1 MEIKEYKPN
10 SHKSKLEAK
19 QAEEKREKIAAVAKA
34 KVVKKK
40 KNNFL
45 SSFIS
50 DDAVSIKDYIVD
62 EFLIPL
68 VQNTICDIFEE
79 IPKTIFYGKSGRR
92 RSSNANRVSY
102 TKYSSRRDRDR
113 DYRDRDRDR
122 DRDRYD
128 RRTNIFDSTDIVF
141 DSRGEAE
148 KVLAVMDE
156 IMQEYEIVRV
166 ADLYDL
172 AGVSCDF
179 PANDYGWTNIRN
191 ARVVHVRDGWVIEM
205 PRAVSI

>member
-10 SHKSKLEAK
+10 SHKSKAEAK
-19 QAEEKREKIAAVAKA
+19 AAEEKREKIAAVAKA
-34 KVVKKK
+34 KVVTKK
-40 KNNFL
+40 KNKLL

-68 VQNTICDIFEE
+68 VQKTICDIFEE

-92 RSSNANRVSY
+92 RSSNSDRVSY

-113 DYRDRDRDR
+113 DYRDRDRDS
-122 DRDRYD
+122 Y
-128 RRTNIFDSTDIVF
+128 RRTDIFDSTDIIF

>member
-10 SHKSKLEAK
+10 SHKSKAEAK
-19 QAEEKREKIAAVAKA
+19 AAEEKREKIAAVAKA
-34 KVVKKK
+34 KVVTKK
-40 KNNFL
+40 KNKLL

-68 VQNTICDIFEE
+68 VQKTICDIFEE

-92 RSSNANRVSY
+92 RSSNSDRVSY

-113 DYRDRDRDR
+113 DYRDRDRDS
-122 DRDRYD
+122 Y
-128 RRTNIFDSTDIVF
+128 RRTDIFDSTDIVF

>member
-34 KVVKKK
+34 KVVTKK
-40 KNNFL
+40 KNKLL

-68 VQNTICDIFEE
+68 VQKTICDIFEE

-92 RSSNANRVSY
+92 RSSNSDRVSY

-113 DYRDRDRDR
+113 DYRDRDRDS
-122 DRDRYD
+122 Y
-128 RRTNIFDSTDIVF
+128 RRTDIFDSTDIIF

>member
-1 MEIKEYKPN
+1 MEVKEYKSN

-19 QAEEKREKIAAVAKA
+19 QAEEKREKINAVAKA

-68 VQNTICDIFEE
+68 VQKTICDIFEE

-92 RSSNANRVSY
+92 RSSNSDRVSY

-113 DYRDRDRDR
+113 DYRDRDR
-122 DRDRYD
+122 YND
-128 RRTNIFDSTDIVF
+128 RRTDIFDSTDIIF

>member
-34 KVVKKK
+34 KVVTKK
-40 KNNFL
+40 KNKLL

-68 VQNTICDIFEE
+68 VQKTICDIFEE

-92 RSSNANRVSY
+92 RSSNSDRVSY

-113 DYRDRDRDR
+113 DYRDRDRDS
-122 DRDRYD
+122 Y
-128 RRTNIFDSTDIVF
+128 RRTDIFDSTDIIF

-205 PRAVSI
+205 PRAVPI

>member
-1 MEIKEYKPN
+1 MEVKEYKSN

-19 QAEEKREKIAAVAKA
+19 QDEEKREKINAVAKA

-68 VQNTICDIFEE
+68 VQKTICDIFEE

-92 RSSNANRVSY
+92 RSSNSDRVSY

-113 DYRDRDRDR
+113 DYRDRDR
-122 DRDRYD
+122 YND
-128 RRTNIFDSTDIVF
+128 RRTDIFDSTDIIF

-172 AGVSCDF
+172 AGVSCEF

>member
-34 KVVKKK
+34 KVVTKK
-40 KNNFL
+40 KNKLL

-50 DDAVSIKDYIVD
+50 DDAVCIKDYIVD

-68 VQNTICDIFEE
+68 VQKTICDIFEE

-92 RSSNANRVSY
+92 RSSNSDRVSY

-113 DYRDRDRDR
+113 DYRDRDRDS
-122 DRDRYD
+122 Y
-128 RRTNIFDSTDIVF
+128 RRTDIFDSTDIIF

-205 PRAVSI
+205 PRAVPI

>member
-34 KVVKKK
+34 KVVTKK
-40 KNNFL
+40 KNKLL

-68 VQNTICDIFEE
+68 VQKTICDIFEE

-92 RSSNANRVSY
+92 RSSNSDRVSY

-113 DYRDRDRDR
+113 DYRDRDRDS
-122 DRDRYD
+122 Y
-128 RRTNIFDSTDIVF
+128 RRTDIFDSTDIVF

>member
-1 MEIKEYKPN
+1 MEVKEYKSN
-10 SHKSKLEAK
+10 SHKSKAEAK
-19 QAEEKREKIAAVAKA
+19 VAEEKREKINAVAKA

-68 VQNTICDIFEE
+68 VQKTICDIFEE

-92 RSSNANRVSY
+92 RSSNSDRVSY
-102 TKYSSRRDRDR
+102 TKYSSTRDRDR

-122 DRDRYD
+122 YND
-128 RRTNIFDSTDIVF
+128 RRTDIFDSTDIIF

-205 PRAVSI
+205 PRAISI

>member
-1 MEIKEYKPN
+1 M
-10 SHKSKLEAK
+10 
-19 QAEEKREKIAAVAKA
+19 
-34 KVVKKK
+34 
-40 KNNFL
+40 
-45 SSFIS
+45 
-50 DDAVSIKDYIVD
+50 
-62 EFLIPL
+62 
-68 VQNTICDIFEE
+68 
-79 IPKTIFYGKSGRR
+79 
-92 RSSNANRVSY
+92 SY

-113 DYRDRDRDR
+113 DYRDRDR
-122 DRDRYD
+122 YND
-128 RRTNIFDSTDIVF
+128 RRTDIFDSTDIIF

>member
-34 KVVKKK
+34 KVVTKK
-40 KNNFL
+40 KNKL
-45 SSFIS
+45 LCSFIS

-68 VQNTICDIFEE
+68 VQKTICDIFEE

-92 RSSNANRVSY
+92 RSSNSDRVSY

-113 DYRDRDRDR
+113 DYRDRDRDS
-122 DRDRYD
+122 Y
-128 RRTNIFDSTDIVF
+128 RRTDIFDSTDIIF

-166 ADLYDL
+166 ADLNDL

>member
-34 KVVKKK
+34 KVVTKK
-40 KNNFL
+40 KNKLL

-50 DDAVSIKDYIVD
+50 DDAVSIKDYIMD

-68 VQNTICDIFEE
+68 VQKTICDIFEE

-92 RSSNANRVSY
+92 RSSNSDRVSY

-113 DYRDRDRDR
+113 DYRDR

>member
-19 QAEEKREKIAAVAKA
+19 QAEEKRDKIAAVAKA
-34 KVVKKK
+34 KVVTKK
-40 KNNFL
+40 KNKLL

-68 VQNTICDIFEE
+68 VQKTICDIFEE

-92 RSSNANRVSY
+92 RSSNSDRISY

-113 DYRDRDRDR
+113 DYRDRDRDS
-122 DRDRYD
+122 Y
-128 RRTNIFDSTDIVF
+128 RRTDIFDSTDIVF

>member
-34 KVVKKK
+34 KVVTKK
-40 KNNFL
+40 KNKLL

-50 DDAVSIKDYIVD
+50 DDAVSIKDYIID

-68 VQNTICDIFEE
+68 VQKTICDIFEE

-92 RSSNANRVSY
+92 RSSNSDRVSY

-113 DYRDRDRDR
+113 DYRDRDRDS
-122 DRDRYD
+122 Y
-128 RRTNIFDSTDIVF
+128 RRTDIFDSTDIIF